1 MTATAAAAVKF
12 RPDRRFWVVYFCL
25 MMVMFLSSL
34 DQTIVATALPTI
46 VGDLSGVEHMAWVIT
61 AYTLAI
67 TVGMPLYGRLSDLIG
82 RKTLYLIAIGL
93 FLLGSAL
100 CGTAGAMITFIF
112 YRFIQ
117 GLGGGGLMILSQ
129 AITGD
134 LIPPRVRAAYMAPM
148 LSLIHI

>member
-1 MTATAAAAVKF
+1 MTATAAAPEAVKF
-12 RPDRRFWVVYFCL
+12 KPDRRFWVVYLCL

-67 TVGMPLYGRLSDLIG
+67 TVGMPLYGRLSNLIG
-82 RKTLYLIAIGL
+82 RKKLYLIAIGL
-93 FLLGSAL
+93 FLL
-100 CGTAGAMITFIF
+100 
-112 YRFIQ
+112 
-117 GLGGGGLMILSQ
+117 
-129 AITGD
+129 
-134 LIPPRVRAAYMAPM
+134 

>member
-1 MTATAAAAVKF
+1 MSSELTRHNLRDNAPRISHPTSESCDMSATAAAPEAAKF
-12 RPDRRFWVVYFCL
+12 KPDRRFWVVYLCL

-100 CGTAGAMITFIF
+100 CGTANTMITFI
-112 YRFIQ
+112 
-117 GLGGGGLMILSQ
+117 SS
-129 AITGD
+129 ASS
-134 LIPPRVRAAYMAPM
+134 RAWVAVA
-148 LSLIHI
+148 S